1 LWGREGA
8 ASERSLENTP
18 KLPPIQLSGH
28 PAIIFGKK
36 SEQPQE
42 KRNGTSE
49 KKNSYKKFLA
59 IGLSEHN
66 PSLT

>member
-1 LWGREGA
+1 MVGEGSSREGTT
-8 ASERSLENTP
+8 SERSLENTP

-36 SEQPQE
+36 SEQSQE

-49 KKNSYKKFLA
+49 KKAS
-59 IGLSEHN
+59 
-66 PSLT
+66 

>member
-1 LWGREGA
+1 VHWNEELHKRQNGGSGVEGCEGA

-18 KLPPIQLSGH
+18 KLPPIQLLGH

-36 SEQPQE
+36 FEQPQE

-49 KKNSYKKFLA
+49 KKVS
-59 IGLSEHN
+59 
-66 PSLT
+66 